1 MFQYSVYGYYSMA
14 DYDYGHPSYLETFAT
29 RSEADEY
36 VTDFEQVSGRSAW
49 VEEEPIAVRQ

>member
-1 MFQYSVYGYYSMA
+1 MFQYSVYGYYSEA
-14 DYDYGHPSYLETFAT
+14 DYGYPSYLETFTT